1 MIISNTKKR
10 KGMILLVV
18 VAFLAMFTVMGL
30 TYLLHAD
37 NQLKN
42 SIDELLALD
51 MKEDPYKIIDL
62 KPSVALDFF
71 LEKFLY
77 DQADS
82 TTGGNAIRGQ
92 SLARN
97 IYGGYVLGALND
109 KAFSGIGKLNKDFV
123 IAGSTIKEWQM
134 VNYSFSNAFNPER
147 LGDGGSG
154 FKTSTW
160 NAPYTYPDHN
170 NFYLGWLKSDG
181 TKVIPSFHRDAIFNS
196 MAAPF
201 ANPNWTNAQGK
212 YLTPRPRPFDHAKDV
227 SGNYL
232 FPYPDADGMD
242 VKNLEGYPGGNDSIW
257 IDVGSPVFTALDGR
271 KYKIMV
277 APLILD
283 LDGRINLN
291 VAGNVMGAGNTNA
304 SNQGWGPW
312 EVNLSTALG
321 GTTNAITEAQQ
332 INKGYSAG
340 GALLL
345 PGVYG
350 TTGIPGGSTLPAVS
364 ASPWGTNAPTPHPY
378 ITPTYAMIDF
388 NAKSEIGAN
397 APLALSNSFASFPTF
412 SGNYNSNVVTNE
424 FVVDGSHP
432 SFVNPQRTKTGN
444 SKFTNNELASLIRW
458 SGQGSA
464 PKATNLVNLLKN
476 TLGADYIYDNS
487 TIAVR
492 NRITTLS
499 ADIQQSTLLP
509 YSFSAA
515 GGASP
520 YISNFTYPTY
530 PLSDTSTNP
539 KSLPYPLAKPLGFP
553 DVGTLIT
560 GGSKADFPFDGTNKI
575 NGVSSIVGYMKQI
588 NLNRNLT
595 NYPPVNLVANT
606 FKVESEVDPTGVIPS
621 FGGRYNN
628 YLVDLTVKTALD
640 AATKDRQD
648 FATEIFNGLKLATGV
663 EASDFEANRYLAQL
677 AANMVDYID
686 IDDVMTKFIWKYD
699 LGGNPALDEYVFGVE
714 LPKVVIN
721 EVYSEIRN
729 DISED
734 DPNATPPKKPAEVV
748 VAMVKTYPATA
759 ALQSNFWVELVN
771 SLPADVSNS
780 NSALLEQDPYFVGGA
795 PVRAPVYKVQIL
807 DQATGKDPALLAFN
821 NVKGDPSFPDKIAF
835 KGFKPDASMD
845 DPAPANCK
853 YDKASFGTIET
864 YERKV
869 GRILHPVGAN
879 YTGMEPNN
887 AADGQSG
894 FLTIGPAVE
903 FPSSDTTK
911 ATAPAPYNKFQ
922 YITNIRMPELNY
934 AIPIAGA
941 PFNDTNIKT
950 TILGIKH
957 TVVLRRLANPYMKPQ
972 ENKALGDYNP
982 YVTVDFVEDVPLND
996 AVTYSNKD
1004 KRGANATPAPP
1015 STVATFSD
1023 RKSYNKLQPYRSSTT
1038 MVQSAL
1044 AVPLVDQ
1051 PQHTFL
1057 RHNGTTVT
1065 APPVVPLG
1073 AASTD
1078 TMLKLPF
1085 KWLMHLDRKLINTLE
1100 LLNVS
1105 GCKPQ
1110 EVTQRFNNLNYV
1122 DGNNKQ
1128 IENKAPWLDE
1138 ASNLYRFLTLADV
1151 QGYQQGTAF
1160 AGRQI
1165 GKININNIWD
1175 KEVFNALCD
1184 ANANNNFTQA
1194 EVDTVFNNFLTGRSP
1209 TNLPA
1214 YGDNPLWGFGVG
1226 KSAGGDNWTGAA
1238 RGIDNSI
1245 LRGAGTVNGVFDLPP
1260 ANVAGV
1266 TRDSNQRKE
1275 LLSKI
1280 ANNITTK
1287 SNVFGVWIT
1296 TGYFE
1301 VTNDLT
1307 DPPTLGAEIGKIA
1320 GRNIRHRMFAIV
1332 DRTNMV
1338 TGTGASSVAVPA
1350 VGLVSGFTG
1359 VLTHPNGKITAIQN
1373 GMVLTF
1379 DPNTDNEETVQLSD
1393 VGGGV
1398 LGAIFTKTHAA
1409 NCTIINRGNPG
1420 PWVGYDR
1427 TKDRDVVPYA
1437 EIIE

>member
-77 DQADS
+77 DQLD
-82 TTGGNAIRGQ
+82 TVPLQGNAIRGQ

-97 IYGGYVLGALND
+97 IYGGYVSGGLND

-123 IAGSTIKEWQM
+123 IVGSTIKEWQM
-134 VNYSFSNAFNPER
+134 VNYSFSNALNPER
-147 LGDGGSG
+147 LNDGGSG
-154 FKTSTW
+154 VKTSTW

-212 YLTPRPRPFDHAKDV
+212 YFTPRPRPFDHGKDIN
-227 SGNYL
+227 GNYL

-257 IDVGSPVFTALDGR
+257 IDVGSPVYTALDGR
-271 KYKIMV
+271 KYKILV

-283 LDGRINLN
+283 LDGRINVN

-321 GTTNAITEAQQ
+321 GTANAITEAQQ
-332 INKGYSAG
+332 IIKGYSAG

-350 TTGIPGGSTLPAVS
+350 TAGVPGGTNLPAVNA
-364 ASPWGTNAPTPHPY
+364 ASPWGTTAATPHPY

-388 NAKSEIGAN
+388 NAKSEIGVN

-432 SFVNPQRTKTGN
+432 SFVNPQRIKTGN

-539 KSLPYPLAKPLGFP
+539 KSLPYPLAKPLAFP
-553 DVGTLIT
+553 IVGTTNIAP
-560 GGSKADFPFDGTNKI
+560 GSKSDFPSGANLVT
-575 NGVSSIVGYMKQI
+575 GVSPIVGYMKQI
-588 NLNRNLT
+588 NLNRNLNDYPKINT
-595 NYPPVNLVANT
+595 NFTNA
-606 FKVESEVDPTGVIPS
+606 GGG
-621 FGGRYNN
+621 GGRYLNN
-628 YLVDLTVKTALD
+628 TGYATAVS
-640 AATKDRQD
+640 DRQN

-686 IDDVMTKFIWKYD
+686 YDDVMTEFIWKYD
-699 LGGNPALDEYVFGVE
+699 PDPTKYERVYGVE
-714 LPKVVIN
+714 LNKVVLN
-721 EVYSEIRN
+721 EVYAEIIN
-729 DISED
+729 DPTDKFPETPAGSNKFPANAMP
-734 DPNATPPKKPAEVV
+734 DPDPLKDKPFQVH
-748 VAMVKTYPATA
+748 
-759 ALQSNFWVELVN
+759 FWVELMN
-771 SLPADVSNS
+771 PLPVAPVVVGSFENH
-780 NSALLEQDPYFVGGA
+780 ALLEQDPRVVAGDSS
-795 PVRAPVYKVQIL
+795 VYQLEIR
-807 DQATGKDPALLAFN
+807 DQSAVD
-821 NVKGDPSFPDKIAF
+821 DI
-835 KGFKPDASMD
+835 FKPDNPLGITRPDVTGNDRRKVLVSNFQPAVAGGVGVNLLAPAAGNYLGTENTANGFIVLGSNTPFPNSGPMAAD
-845 DPAPANCK
+845 MPMPYSDINNIANIKKNELKYTIAIPDPA
-853 YDKASFGTIET
+853 
-864 YERKV
+864 
-869 GRILHPVGAN
+869 
-879 YTGMEPNN
+879 
-887 AADGQSG
+887 
-894 FLTIGPAVE
+894 
-903 FPSSDTTK
+903 
-911 ATAPAPYNKFQ
+911 YNKAKFSTSSTPLQ
-922 YITNIRMPELNY
+922 
-934 AIPIAGA
+934 
-941 PFNDTNIKT
+941 T
-950 TILGIKH
+950 THKPSI
-957 TVVLRRLANPYMKPQ
+957 VLRRLANPYMPPQTDATKP
-972 ENKALGDYNP
+972 DYNP
-982 YVTVDFVEDVPLND
+982 YVTVDVMNDIRVND
-996 AVTYSNKD
+996 AVTNASDDKKAAPPTVENRSSVVRQQPYQEAVKKD
-1004 KRGANATPAPP
+1004 VGAN
-1015 STVATFSD
+1015 
-1023 RKSYNKLQPYRSSTT
+1023 
-1038 MVQSAL
+1038 L
-1044 AVPLVDQ
+1044 ANPLVKQ

-1057 RHNGTTVT
+1057 RHNGTTIT

-1085 KWLMHLDRKLINTLE
+1085 KWLMHLDRKLINSLE
-1100 LLNVS
+1100 ILNIS
-1105 GCKPQ
+1105 GCKPS
-1110 EVTQRFNNLNYV
+1110 EVTQRFSNPIYV
-1122 DGNNKQ
+1122 DSNNKQ

-1138 ASNLYRFLTLADV
+1138 ASNLYRFLALADV

-1194 EVDTVFNNFLTGRSP
+1194 EVDTIFNNFLTGRSP

-1214 YGDNPLWGFGVG
+1214 FGDNPLWGFGVG
-1226 KSAGGDNWTGAA
+1226 KSTGGDNWTSAA
-1238 RGIDNSI
+1238 RGIDNSV
-1245 LRGAGTVNGVFDLPP
+1245 LRGAGTGSGVFDLL
-1260 ANVAGV
+1260 AVNVAGV

-1287 SNVFGVWIT
+1287 SNVFGVWVT

-1301 VTNDLT
+1301 VTDDTTN
-1307 DPPTLGAEIGKIA
+1307 PPTLGAEIGKIA

-1332 DRTNMV
+1332 DRTNMSAFSTNLV
-1338 TGTGASSVAVPA
+1338 DTGLLSTNPSPNPPTPLPTTLVPGVGACPNISAGMNVVNWIR
-1350 VGLVSGFTG
+1350 TG
-1359 VLTHPNGKITAIQN
+1359 VNQTGKTWSFSA
-1373 GMVLTF
+1373 GMLLTF
-1379 DPNTDNEETVQLSD
+1379 DPNTDNEETVQLQD

-1398 LGAIFTKTHAA
+1398 LGATFTKNHAA

-1427 TKDRDVVPYA
+1427 TKDREVVPYA

>member
-62 KPSVALDFF
+62 KPNVVLDFF

-97 IYGGYVLGALND
+97 IYGGYVPGGLND
-109 KAFSGIGKLNKDFV
+109 KAFTGIGKLNKDFV

-147 LGDGGSG
+147 LNDGGSG
-154 FKTSTW
+154 VKTSTW

-212 YLTPRPRPFDHAKDV
+212 YLTPRPRPADHN
-227 SGNYL
+227 G

-277 APLILD
+277 APLVLD
-283 LDGRINLN
+283 LDGRINVN

-312 EVNLSTALG
+312 EVNLSIALG
-321 GTTNAITEAQQ
+321 GNPNAITEAQQ

-378 ITPTYAMIDF
+378 ITPTYSMIDF

-412 SGNYNSNVVTNE
+412 SGNYTSNVVTNE
-424 FVVDGSHP
+424 FGVDGSHP

-487 TIAVR
+487 TMAMR

-509 YSFSAA
+509 NSHTDAT
-515 GGASP
+515 P
-520 YISNFTYPTY
+520 
-530 PLSDTSTNP
+530 
-539 KSLPYPLAKPLGFP
+539 
-553 DVGTLIT
+553 
-560 GGSKADFPFDGTNKI
+560 
-575 NGVSSIVGYMKQI
+575 IVGYMKQI
-588 NLNRNLT
+588 NLNRTLA
-595 NYPPVNLVANT
+595 NYPKAYLVRDIGAWDQMTNPKGFKSFKTESDDLTDAN
-606 FKVESEVDPTGVIPS
+606 
-621 FGGRYNN
+621 GGRY
-628 YLVDLTVKTALD
+628 VDDPVTGVAFGVTLA

-648 FATEIFNGLKLATGV
+648 FALEIFNGLKLATGV
-663 EASDFEANRYLAQL
+663 DPANADDNRYLAQL
-677 AANMVDYID
+677 AANIVDYID
-686 IDDVMTKFIWKYD
+686 SDDVMTKFIW
-699 LGGNPALDEYVFGVE
+699 GNPALDHYVFGVE

-729 DISED
+729 DPSED
-734 DPNATPPKKPAEVV
+734 DPNATPPLKPTEVPIV
-748 VAMVKTYPATA
+748 VAGVTKKTYPAK
-759 ALQSNFWVELVN
+759 SNLNCKFWIELVN
-771 SLPADVSNS
+771 PLPADGSNA
-780 NSALLEQDPYFVGGA
+780 NLALLEQDPYDDGGGIKR
-795 PVRAPVYKVQIL
+795 VPVYKIQIL
-807 DQATGKDPALLAFN
+807 DGKDPALLAVN
-821 NVKGDPSFPDKIAF
+821 NVEGIPSLPDKSTF
-835 KGFKPDASMD
+835 KGFKPDDSMYKD
-845 DPAPANCK
+845 VAKMMDLAPANCK
-853 YDKASFGTIET
+853 FDKNAFGNIEN
-864 YERKV
+864 YEKKV
-869 GRILHPVGAN
+869 GRILHPVGTN
-879 YTGMEPNN
+879 YNGMQPIETV
-887 AADGQSG
+887 DGQSG
-894 FLTIGPAVE
+894 FLTIGPDAE
-903 FPSSDTTK
+903 FPATDP
-911 ATAPAPYNKFQ
+911 ATAMAPPQYNGAKFA
-922 YITNIRMPELNY
+922 YISNIRVPGLGYND
-934 AIPIAGA
+934 ILVGGA
-941 PFNDTNIKT
+941 AFNDTNIT
-950 TILGIKH
+950 ATISAKKH
-957 TVVLRRLANPYMKPQ
+957 TVVLRRLANPYMKPN
-972 ENKALGDYNP
+972 EDKASANYNP
-982 YVTVDFVEDVPLND
+982 YVTVDFAEDVPLND

-1004 KRGANATPAPP
+1004 KRGANDTLAPP
-1015 STVATFSD
+1015 STVPTLSD
-1023 RKSYNKLQPYRSSTT
+1023 RKSYNKVQPYRSSTT
-1038 MVQSAL
+1038 MIPSAL
-1044 AVPLVDQ
+1044 AVALVGQ

-1057 RHNGTTVT
+1057 RHNGATVA
-1065 APPVVPLG
+1065 APPPVAPLG

-1078 TMLKLPF
+1078 TMLQLPF
-1085 KWLMHLDRKLINTLE
+1085 KWLVHLDRKLINPLE
-1100 LLNVS
+1100 ILNVS

-1110 EVTQRFNNLNYV
+1110 EVTQKFSNPNYLDSNNI
-1122 DGNNKQ
+1122 K

-1138 ASNLYRFLTLADV
+1138 SKKLYRFLALADV
-1151 QGYQQGTAF
+1151 QSYQQGSAF

-1184 ANANNNFTQA
+1184 TNASNNFTQV
-1194 EVDTVFNNFLTGRSP
+1194 EVNTVFTNFMTSRSP
-1209 TNLPA
+1209 SLNNEPA
-1214 YGDNPLWGFGVG
+1214 LGDKPIWGFGVG
-1226 KSAGGDNWTGAA
+1226 KAAGGDDWTSTERGLCNSLFRLNTLPPAA
-1238 RGIDNSI
+1238 NT
-1245 LRGAGTVNGVFDLPP
+1245 GTGVFDLPNKDTSAP
-1260 ANVAGV
+1260 PVEIRNAF
-1266 TRDSNQRKE
+1266 QEKE

-1280 ANNITTK
+1280 YNNITTK

-1301 VTNDLT
+1301 VTNELT
-1307 DPPTLGAEIGKIA
+1307 NPPTLGAEIGKIA

-1338 TGTGASSVAVPA
+1338 NAKKTDLSATFASNVNGLAKDTNGNPFVPINLGKPVLINPA
-1350 VGLVSGFTG
+1350 NNANVNLV
-1359 VLTHPNGKITAIQN
+1359 N
-1373 GMVLTF
+1373 GMIVTL
-1379 DPNTDNEETVQLSD
+1379 DANTDWEETVSVVLD
-1393 VGGGV
+1393 VNGDF
-1398 LGAIFTKTHAA
+1398 LFTPEKLHNPISMPAINPNPAYYQNTIK
-1409 NCTIINRGNPG
+1409 TIINRGNPG